1 MARLVR
7 VSPVDIPQH
16 IIHRENNRQVCFGKV
31 QVGNKTQIQLIL
43 YRFNPSI

>member
-16 IIHRENNRQVCFGKV
+16 IIQRGNDHQVCFGNEFEAKV
-31 QVGNKTQIQLIL
+31 FLQKTLASKI
-43 YRFNPSI
+43 